1 MTRPISRRRFQQSV
15 AAMLAAGLAGGRTHA
30 DEASGFRLNYI
41 VASAMYGKKPLAEI
55 LPEVRRTG
63 AEFIEIWA
71 EPHGNQREQI
81 EELGVPATREMLEKH
96 NVKLGSFTCF
106 KYGIF
111 DMQGEMDLVRNLGGD
126 MVICN
131 TPKPPKEL
139 ADNLEAAVAD
149 LAEKLKPHVE
159 AAEQKQITIGVENH
173 SGGVINT
180 PDSIRLLMDAIDSP
194 RLGLAMAPYHLP
206 QDTDV
211 IGQLIRD
218 LGPRLVH
225 FQAWEHGDG
234 CMQKLPK
241 EQELKQL
248 PHRGPLDWTPLL
260 AALKDI
266 NYQGRTE
273 IFMHPVPRGIPILP
287 TTDEVTA
294 EINAAR
300 AYLNDRV
307 QALDTKS
314 D

>member
-1 MTRPISRRRFQQSV
+1 
-15 AAMLAAGLAGGRTHA
+15 MLAAGLSTDVLRGD
-30 DEASGFRLNYI
+30 DEPPFRLRYI
-41 VASAMYGKKPLAEI
+41 VASAMYGTSPLSEI
-55 LPEVRRTG
+55 VPEVRRCG

-71 EPHGNQREQI
+71 QPHGNQREQI
-81 EELGVPATREMLEKH
+81 DELGVAATRRLFEKH
-96 NVKLGSFTCF
+96 DVQLGSFTCF
-106 KYGIF
+106 KYGLF
-111 DMQGEMDLVRNLGGD
+111 HMQPEMELVRELGGD

-131 TPKPPKEL
+131 TPKPPAEL
-139 ADNLEAAVAD
+139 ADNLDAAVAD

-173 SGGVINT
+173 GGGIINS
-180 PDSIRLLMDAIDSP
+180 PDSIRMLMDAIDSP

-211 IGQLIRD
+211 IGGLIRD

-248 PHRGPLDWTPLL
+248 PHRGPLDWTPVLG
-260 AALKDI
+260 ALKDI

-287 TTDEVTA
+287 TVGEVTA

-300 AYLNDRV
+300 AYLDECLK
-307 QALDTKS
+307 QI
-314 D
+314 